1 MKYILKKSTGEYL
14 LREGGCTTN
23 MPDIAH
29 RYSLSD
35 ALKHI
40 QTHKDLTAVSVST
53 DAADRATCEDKDT
66 IASLGRQV
74 DILKDVC
81 ARLTAESSSV
91 EDLTIRFGN
100 QRDTIVRMQ
109 RQNGDLLA
117 ANNALLQRARDAEDN
132 LKALVHGRETPTW
145 IGKLAKEVHAE
156 NEKWWTDPATGARI
170 ERNKGEMI
178 ALMHSELSE
187 MLEGVRK
194 DSMDDH
200 LPQMKSEVVELADLF
215 IRGLDYAGAYQLPL
229 ADAIASKRAYNRTRL
244 DHTHA
249 ARLAVNGK
257 KF

>member
-1 MKYILKKSTGEYL
+1 MGEYWL
-14 LREGGCTTN
+14 KSGHGTTS

-29 RYSLSD
+29 RYSEDD
-35 ALKHI
+35 AMAI
-40 QTHKDLTAVSVST
+40 CANFYGLTAIAVVEHG
-53 DAADRATCEDKDT
+53 APPVAEDQET

-74 DILKDVC
+74 DVLKDAC